1 MPIEKELSKL
11 PKQWICNIA
20 FSLIGEPFRDWVMNQ
35 VEARN
40 QKQAIE
46 RNLNIAVDPT
56 IRALLMASTHVSR
69 K

>member
-11 PKQWICNIA
+11 PKQWICNVA
-20 FSLIGEPFRDWVMNQ
+20 YSLIGDPFRDWVMHQ

-40 QKQAIE
+40 QKQAVE

-56 IRALLMASTHVSR
+56 ISALLMASTHVSR